1 MAEQPEYKHHYISTG
16 NAELDKK
23 MAGGIPEGSLTL
35 IEGQSEAGKSVLTQ
49 QLVWGALRDGRRVAY
64 YTTENTIHSLLRQ
77 MKSLSQDI
85 TDFFLVGRINIY
97 PMRSAPTA
105 DEARVMLRAALEH
118 MTRMTVDRDLL
129 AFDSLSVFMTSIP
142 EQETLSFF
150 MAVKE
155 LCDQNK
161 TLLLTMHSY
170 AFSEAMFIRIR
181 SICDAYLRLRVG
193 EVGNQLLKEMEV
205 SKVRGADQNTGNVIA
220 FDVEPGMGMRII
232 PMTRAKA

>member
-1 MAEQPEYKHHYISTG
+1 MIADPEHRRHCISTG
-16 NAELDKK
+16 NVELDKK

-35 IEGQSEAGKSVLTQ
+35 IEGQSESGKSVLTQ
-49 QLVWGALRDGRRVAY
+49 QLVWGALRDGRQVAY
-64 YTTENTIHSLLRQ
+64 YTTENTTHSLLRQ
-77 MKSLSQDI
+77 MKSLNQDI

-97 PMRSAPTA
+97 PMRSAPTE
-105 DEARVMLRAALEH
+105 DEARTMLRAALEH

>member
-1 MAEQPEYKHHYISTG
+1 MIQNPAHKKHYISTG
-16 NAELDKK
+16 NVELDKK

-35 IEGQSEAGKSVLTQ
+35 IEGQSESGKSVLTQ
-49 QLVWGALRDGRRVAY
+49 QLVWGALQDARRVAY
-64 YTTENTIHSLLRQ
+64 YTTENTTHSLLRQ
-77 MKSLSQDI
+77 MRSLNQDI
-85 TDFFLVGRINIY
+85 TDFFLLGRINIY
-97 PMRSAPTA
+97 PMRLAPTE
-105 DEARVMLRAALEH
+105 DEARTMLRAALEH
-118 MTRMTVDRDLL
+118 MTRMTADRDLL

-181 SICDAYLRLRVG
+181 SICDAYLRIRVG
-193 EVGNQLLKEMEV
+193 EVGTQLLKEMEV
-205 SKVRGADQNTGNVIA
+205 SKVRGADQTTGNVIA
-220 FDVEPGMGMRII
+220 FDVEPGLGMRII

>member
-1 MAEQPEYKHHYISTG
+1 MADQPGHKRHHISTG

-49 QLVWGALRDGRRVAY
+49 QLVWGALHDGRRVAY

-77 MKSLSQDI
+77 MKSLNQDI
-85 TDFFLVGRINIY
+85 TDFFLLGRMNIY
-97 PMRSAPTA
+97 PMRTAPTT
-105 DEARVMLRAALEH
+105 DEARAMLGAALHH
-118 MTRMTVDRDLL
+118 MTRMTEDRDLL
-129 AFDSLSVFMTSIP
+129 AFDSLSVFVTNIP

-150 MAVKE
+150 MEVKD

-193 EVGNQLLKEMEV
+193 EIGTQLLKEMEV

>member
-1 MAEQPEYKHHYISTG
+1 MIADPEHRRHCISTG
-16 NAELDKK
+16 NVELDKK

-49 QLVWGALRDGRRVAY
+49 QLVWGALRDGRQVAY
-64 YTTENTIHSLLRQ
+64 YTTENTTHSLLRQ
-77 MKSLSQDI
+77 MKSLNQDI

-97 PMRSAPTA
+97 PMRSAPTE
-105 DEARVMLRAALEH
+105 DEARTMLRAALEH
-118 MTRMTVDRDLL
+118 MTRMTADRDIL

-150 MAVKE
+150 MAVKD

>member
-1 MAEQPEYKHHYISTG
+1 V
-16 NAELDKK
+16 ELDKK

-35 IEGQSEAGKSVLTQ
+35 IEGQSESGKSVLTQ
-49 QLVWGALRDGRRVAY
+49 QLVWGALRDGRQVAY
-64 YTTENTIHSLLRQ
+64 YTTENTTRSLLRQ
-77 MKSLSQDI
+77 MKSLNQDI

-97 PMRSAPTA
+97 PMRSAPTE
-105 DEARVMLRAALEH
+105 DEARTMLRAALEH
-118 MTRMTVDRDLL
+118 MTRMTADRDIL

-150 MAVKE
+150 MAVKD